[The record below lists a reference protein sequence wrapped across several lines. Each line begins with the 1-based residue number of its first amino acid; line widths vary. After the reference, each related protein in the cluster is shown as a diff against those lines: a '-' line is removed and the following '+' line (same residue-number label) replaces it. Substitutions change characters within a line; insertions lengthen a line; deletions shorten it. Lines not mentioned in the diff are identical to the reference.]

1 MGSTT
6 VRITRNTWKSLQETA
21 RQTGMTMQEIM
32 EKSVEEYR
40 RKRLLEE
47 TNNAFLNLKKKP
59 GQWKEEQEERQLWD
73 KTLGDNLEDKQ

>member
-6 VRITRNTWKSLQETA
+6 VRITRNTWKSLRETA
-21 RQTGMTMQEIM
+21 RQTGMSMQEIM

-47 TNNAFLNLKKKP
+47 TNNAFLVLKEKP
-59 GQWKEEQEERQLWD
+59 EHWKEEQEERRLWN
-73 KTLGDNLEDKQ
+73 KTIGDNL